1 MVSGKI
7 GYIWT
12 PIFLILFVIEY
23 GSPIGFCGS
32 LNISG
37 QMWFMWLMM
46 SLSASGKWIELIEN
60 KIRGR
65 K

>member
-1 MVSGKI
+1 MVSDKI

-12 PIFLILFVIEY
+12 PIFLILFAIEY
-23 GSPIGFCGS
+23 NSPIGFCGS

-46 SLSASGKWIELIEN
+46 SLSASGKWIELAETI
-60 KIRGR
+60 IRG
-65 K
+65 KK